1 MQDDV
6 LFNLNPPT
14 QKQQVHVKLNPL
26 HGHVSWCLLILFVN
40 IINLSVVVKLKMN

>member
-6 LFNLNPPT
+6 LFNFKKTT
-14 QKQQVHVKLNPL
+14 QKQQVHIKLNPL

-40 IINLSVVVKLKMN
+40 IIYLSVVVKLKMN